1 MPGDARRGAGR
12 GGMRRADWMLLG
24 VLVAMAVLAVWTF
37 FH

>member
-1 MPGDARRGAGR
+1 
-12 GGMRRADWMLLG
+12 MRRADWMLLG